1 MVVGHQDDMADN
13 MLRLLDMLQFDKT
26 QSNLMNGGVP
36 PPKEVSLDLN
46 KASCCTR
53 QSTRG

>member
-46 KASCCTR
+46 KASRYTR
-53 QSTRG
+53 QSTRD